1 MRCSHRDPAVRAHQ
15 QETQTWARHVA
26 LLAGQLPPG
35 YPGRLETSILLPPS
49 YHLQN
54 PLPSSSQWA
63 RLPPRPLLLGTPV
76 TLMAMTQDPTA
87 SRAHVVRSPGG
98 MPSSII
104 LPTTVS
110 PVEPTV
116 PGPAPHPVPGTSH
129 HQYPPHLCLGRLGVP
144 DPGSQVTLWGQQHSH
159 RVLLLHMDIGE
170 PGPWPL
176 R

>member
-1 MRCSHRDPAVRAHQ
+1 MLTQGSGHPSPSARDTNLGPTCGPPCWAAATWVSRA
-15 QETQTWARHVA
+15 
-26 LLAGQLPPG
+26 AGDLHPPPSQLPPAK
-35 YPGRLETSILLPPS
+35 
-49 YHLQN
+49 

-63 RLPPRPLLLGTPV
+63 RLPPRPLLLGTPA
-76 TLMAMTQDPTA
+76 TLMATTRDPAA

-129 HQYPPHLCLGRLGVP
+129 RQYPHTCASAGWESLAQVARSPCGVNNTVT
-144 DPGSQVTLWGQQHSH
+144 GSCPCTWTLESRGHG
-159 RVLLLHMDIGE
+159 L
-170 PGPWPL
+170 
-176 R
+176 

>member
-26 LLAGQLPPG
+26 LLPGQLPPG
-35 YPGRLETSILLPPS
+35 YPGRLETSTLLPPS

-129 HQYPPHLCLGRLGVP
+129 HQYPPTCASAGWESLTQVARSPCGVNNTVT
-144 DPGSQVTLWGQQHSH
+144 GSCSCTWTLENRGHG
-159 RVLLLHMDIGE
+159 L
-170 PGPWPL
+170 
-176 R
+176 